1 MLLEGGHTVCQG
13 QRLSLH
19 YFWVFGALHNACYM
33 VDAQKLLFFFQKLLN
48 ECNPFGWKAA
58 VSNAAD
64 PK

>member
-33 VDAQKLLFFFQKLLN
+33 VNAQKLLFLFFKNFLM
-48 ECNPFGWKAA
+48 
-58 VSNAAD
+58 NATHLGGKRLS
-64 PK
+64 PMQ

>member
-33 VDAQKLLFFFQKLLN
+33 VDVQCIFAKRN
-48 ECNPFGWKAA
+48 EFM
-58 VSNAAD
+58 S
-64 PK
+64 